1 MVANIVASVARSI
14 GPCSVSTRSQS
25 KPADAIS
32 SATRG
37 SPKFRRLP
45 KLALP
50 ARRRCFTWLGVIG
63 GKYSA
68 ALPGANVLLYAA
80 RACSTGSASSGRARS
95 GASWGGGRV
104 GGGGGGAG
112 GGGGGGVRGGGAG
125 RAGRG
130 AGAGAGAGG
139 ERGGAG
145 DGDDEPLRGALV
157 EARGE
162 LHGEPARGPLGPRHR
177 GGANGAR
184 AAAGPGAPR

>member
-80 RACSTGSASSGRARS
+80 RACSTGSASSGR
-95 GASWGGGRV
+95 
-104 GGGGGGAG
+104 
-112 GGGGGGVRGGGAG
+112 GGGGVQGGGAG
-125 RAGRG
+125 RAGHG

-184 AAAGPGAPR
+184 AAAGLGAPRRRGPPRRPGGGPRGRP